1 MESND
6 SWVTSMLDVEFDS
19 DSAEGPP
26 VSSRTEKS
34 MQGDLVM
41 GLTISHTF
49 ITDNHTGK

>member
-41 GLTISHTF
+41 GHMF
-49 ITDNHTGK
+49 ITDNYTGK